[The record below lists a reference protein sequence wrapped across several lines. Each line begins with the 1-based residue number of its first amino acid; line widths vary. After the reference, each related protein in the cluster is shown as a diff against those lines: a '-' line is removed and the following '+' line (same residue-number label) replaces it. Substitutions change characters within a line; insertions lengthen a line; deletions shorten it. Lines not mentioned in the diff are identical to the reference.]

1 MSKRK
6 IDDIEN
12 NDPQEEFNQIKEDL
26 LAGEPFYI
34 KSLDE
39 NLYINK
45 LMMLVILFAK
55 RFQLLIIMKK

>member
-6 IDDIEN
+6 NDDIEN